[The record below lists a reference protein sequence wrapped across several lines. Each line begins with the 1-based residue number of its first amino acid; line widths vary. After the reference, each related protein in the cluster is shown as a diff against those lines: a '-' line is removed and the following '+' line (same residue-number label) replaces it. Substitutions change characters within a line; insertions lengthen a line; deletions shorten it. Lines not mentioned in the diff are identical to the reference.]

1 MNLKER
7 ISIHYTSLTS
17 TEKRIYI
24 QIMNDPHII
33 INHSIIDAGNLCHTS
48 KSAMLRFA
56 KKLGYRGYSEF
67 KYAIEE
73 SIKKDLEDMPCINDN
88 ETILHQISSSFALTI
103 QAIGH
108 LNYDNQ
114 LQTLASDI
122 DQYPYIKSIGIGNSA
137 FCANQLVYSLYSHN
151 KFIEGVVDSVQF
163 SYLSNCLNKD
173 YLLIIFSVS
182 ASSATYKELM
192 KTSKTKGSKIV
203 LITMNNDSSIN
214 QFADIVFTLPSNIA
228 LTPSSTVLKQLDN
241 RTILY
246 FFAEIISYY
255 YYGIFLEKKASF

>member
-7 ISIHYTSLTS
+7 ISIYYTSLTT
-17 TEKRIYI
+17 TEKRIYT
-24 QIMNDPHII
+24 QIMDNPHII
-33 INHSIIDAGNLCHTS
+33 IDHSIIEAGNLCHTS

-73 SIKKDLEDMPCINDN
+73 SIKKDLEDAPRINNN

-103 QAIGH
+103 QAIGQ
-108 LNYDNQ
+108 LNYDDQ
-114 LQTLASDI
+114 LQSLASDI

-151 KFIEGVVDSVQF
+151 KFIEGVVDDVQF
-163 SYLSNCLNKD
+163 SYLNNCLNED

-182 ASSATYKELM
+182 ASSTTYTKLM
-192 KTSKTKGSKIV
+192 KTAKTKGSKIV
-203 LITMNNDSSIN
+203 LITMNNDSPIN
-214 QFADIVFTLPSNIA
+214 KLADIVFTLPSNIA
-228 LTPSSTVLKQLDN
+228 PTSSSSVLKQLDN
-241 RTILY
+241 RTTLY

-255 YYGIFLEKKASF
+255 YGIFLEKKTSL